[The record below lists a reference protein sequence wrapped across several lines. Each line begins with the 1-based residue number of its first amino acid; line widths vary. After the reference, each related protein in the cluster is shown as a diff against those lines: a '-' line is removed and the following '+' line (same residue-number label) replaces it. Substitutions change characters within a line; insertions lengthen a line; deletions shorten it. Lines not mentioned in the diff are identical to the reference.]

1 MNIILLLLYIDSAEE
16 VVSLFEEELQKP
28 RNLSASESEER
39 GHGKGVGVYA
49 TLLQSDTVQ
58 PYGRAK
64 SGTRPVGIDLHK
76 KPKDLSAS
84 EREERGYGEGVSTE
98 DVCTYDVVCSRK
110 AARHL

>member
-1 MNIILLLLYIDSAEE
+1 MG
-16 VVSLFEEELQKP
+16 VELRKKTKD
-28 RNLSASESEER
+28 LSASEREER
-39 GHGKGVGVYA
+39 GHGEGGGVYA

-64 SGTRPVGIDLHK
+64 EGTRPVGVEVRK

-84 EREERGYGEGVSTE
+84 EREERGYGEGVGTE
-98 DVCTYDVVCSRK
+98 DVRESALWYDVACSRT